1 MTAGNL
7 EYWFILLAIL
17 YSIKPPEANS
27 GQSTPTC
34 SKFYSLIPREG
45 LISFN
50 PFLKPISTLIEDVQF
65 VFRFCLG
72 VRDGNQN
79 SIYLFN
85 LLVILFERPLYLS
98 SEKVTLSQINL
109 ENKYMKELK
118 DVAKKIELQSFSV
131 LGLN

>member
-1 MTAGNL
+1 MIYTTGNFVQHQTTRGQL
-7 EYWFILLAIL
+7 RSVHPNLLKVL
-17 YSIKPPEANS
+17 FLNPS
-27 GQSTPTC
+27 
-34 SKFYSLIPREG
+34 EG